1 MIDCCGKG
9 EAVAMEYE
17 IERNRTW
24 QLASLLLTA
33 AVVGGALAFALA

>member
-1 MIDCCGKG
+1 
-9 EAVAMEYE
+9 MEYE
-17 IERNRTW
+17 IVRARTW